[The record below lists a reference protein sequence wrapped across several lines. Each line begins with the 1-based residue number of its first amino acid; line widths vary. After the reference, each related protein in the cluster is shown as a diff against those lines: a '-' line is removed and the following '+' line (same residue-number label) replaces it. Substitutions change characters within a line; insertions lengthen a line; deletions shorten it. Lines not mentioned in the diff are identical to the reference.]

1 MVISRRHAS
10 STVTAGRITAL
21 PREHDEQQLLL
32 ATLPPSKGQTRLAV
46 GVVAA
51 LFVAFL
57 LTIPFTNVQLP
68 KVDAFIPSFETAI
81 IFNDLVTASLLFAQF
96 AIMRS
101 RALLVL
107 AIGFLYT
114 ALIVIPHALTFPGA
128 FAPAGLLGAGL
139 QTTAWLYYFWHI
151 GSPVAVIG
159 YVLFKGAD
167 SSAGIS
173 ARSPAALIGW
183 SVALVVSTVCL
194 LTWVSIVADQFM
206 PRIMVD
212 SVAANRQI
220 LLITGGSIAL
230 LNA

>member
-1 MVISRRHAS
+1 MDVPSAEINQREIRRGNAT
-10 STVTAGRITAL
+10 STAHPVTACRIMAL
-21 PREHDEQQLLL
+21 SREYDEQQLLL
-32 ATLPPSKGQTRLAV
+32 ATLPPSRGQTRLAV

-57 LTIPFTNVQLP
+57 LTIPFTNVQLS

-107 AIGFLYT
+107 AMGFLYT

-159 YVLFKGAD
+159 YVLLRDEDTATNKSDG
-167 SSAGIS
+167 SSAGN
-173 ARSPAALIGW
+173 IGW
-183 SVALVVSTVCL
+183 SVASVISVVCV
-194 LTWVSIVADQFM
+194 LTWIAIKGEAYL
-206 PRIMVD
+206 PAIMDGAVK
-212 SVAANRQI
+212 
-220 LLITGGSIAL
+220 
-230 LNA
+230 